1 MLILPIYITQKK
13 LVNWFDKNEYKILE
27 LKLNQKGKFKLWTMN
42 NEEKFAYAAYLGR
55 IGWYYRTWSDPKK
68 SN

>member
-13 LVNWFDKNEYKILE
+13 LVNWFDKND
-27 LKLNQKGKFKLWTMN
+27 QKGKFKLWTMN
-42 NEEKFAYAAYLGR
+42 NEENFAYAAYLGR